1 MSLAALGAIAGG
13 LNQGIDLAQRDRE
26 LQDQRALREEE
37 RSFRTEDRA
46 FKKLQQD
53 DFLTKQKRENEKAAR
68 DQQYGQDYAA
78 ANAPVTETKD
88 AANFVMDNGGTG
100 ALPPTAPQTV
110 TRPRTELERLAAVNA
125 AQVKGQRFTE
135 ADQTQQAM
143 RKIFTDVDRQNY
155 NTLLQSANAMD
166 LDQLATSAQKLVT
179 ADGSPLVADA
189 PARNDDGSY
198 TFNIRNKWN
207 GTAMPFTAKTKEDVL
222 RGLQYH
228 MDYETYAANAKAA
241 QAKRDKID
249 ETLATQRPVAIG
261 ANGLAVP
268 DGKGGWSQAPG
279 VAGAGVAGAGG
290 AANTRAGAGKAT
302 DPNKP
307 IADAL
312 EFLKPALKDETPEM
326 VAKLQQYTY
335 QVVTNSGV
343 PAQLAATIAVDAA
356 RNPAKLQPRLDPR
369 TGSIDVV
376 YDTPETGEIKFT
388 RGYATPAQP
397 NGLKPEQFKT
407 FTNQLLAAQPPA
419 VKDKLVTAAFED
431 KGEARRDLE
440 TAIKAE
446 ISAGYAQRL
455 KANPGAKAQIEAER
469 DATIQSTM
477 ASLGRKL
484 ALVRGYY
491 PKPQDKAPEPRIKQP
506 AGLPGANKYDGMKTP
521 QMNKAA
527 AEEGRNFRAAN
538 PRPQADP
545 QARAQLAALEQQR
558 SALIRQGKA
567 VDANAVTEKI
577 RALKSQSGL

>member
-13 LNQGIDLAQRDRE
+13 LNQGMDLAQRDRE

-53 DFLTKQKRENEKAAR
+53 DFLARQKRENEKAAR
-68 DQQYGQDYAA
+68 DQQYGQDYVA
-78 ANAPVTETKD
+78 ANAPTVATPD
-88 AANFVMDNGGTG
+88 APNFVMDNSGTG
-100 ALPPTAPQTV
+100 ALPPAAPQPP
-110 TRPRTELERLAAVNA
+110 RQRTELERLAAVKD

-155 NTLLQSANAMD
+155 NTLLQSAGAMD

-189 PARNDDGSY
+189 PARNADGSY

-228 MDYETYAANAKAA
+228 MDYEAYAANAKAA

-249 ETLATQRPVAIG
+249 EALATQRPVAIG

-279 VAGAGVAGAGG
+279 VAGAGGAS
-290 AANTRAGAGKAT
+290 NTRAGAGKAA

-343 PAQLAATIAVDAA
+343 PAQMAATIAVDAA

-407 FTNQLLAAQPPA
+407 FANQLLAAQPPA
-419 VKDKLVTAAFED
+419 VKDKLVTAAFDD

-455 KANPGAKAQIEAER
+455 KANPSAKAQIEAER

-477 ASLGRKL
+477 DSLGRKL

-506 AGLPGANKYDGMKTP
+506 AGLPTDANKYAGMKTP

-558 SALIRQGKA
+558 SALLRQGKA
-567 VDANAVTEKI
+567 VDANAATEKI